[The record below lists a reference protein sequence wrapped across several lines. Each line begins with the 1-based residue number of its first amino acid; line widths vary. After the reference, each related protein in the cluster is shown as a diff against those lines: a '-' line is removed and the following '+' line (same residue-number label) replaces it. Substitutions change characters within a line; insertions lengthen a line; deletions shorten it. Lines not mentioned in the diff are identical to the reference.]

1 MRHWYIVAPV
11 GTYGMGR
18 VHAFLSLTRERFY
31 RVSAGEPTPTP
42 TISDTLTTQK
52 DSDLREDKDNARE
65 QQISQEGITMGL
77 LEGRIAL
84 VTGASRGIGRSIAL
98 AFADEGADVAVN
110 YRSHDK
116 EAEDVVT
123 RILDLNRR
131 SFAVQADVSQEQA
144 VRSMVDR
151 VNDEFGRID
160 ILVNNAG
167 FVTLAPVEQM
177 DVSTWDEMIATH
189 LRGTFL
195 VTRMVLPGMLERR
208 DGRIINISSQLGQI
222 GREWFAH
229 YTAAKAG
236 IIGFTKAL
244 SREVADRGVL
254 VNCIA
259 PGPIETGIVPKTP
272 GAPSK
277 NYVDLLP
284 IHREG
289 MPHEVAPTAVFL
301 ASEGGSYYVGQ
312 TLGPN
317 GGDVML

>member
-1 MRHWYIVAPV
+1 
-11 GTYGMGR
+11 MG
-18 VHAFLSLTRERFY
+18 V
-31 RVSAGEPTPTP
+31 
-42 TISDTLTTQK
+42 
-52 DSDLREDKDNARE
+52 
-65 QQISQEGITMGL
+65 
-77 LEGRIAL
+77 LEGRKAL
-84 VTGASRGIGRSIAL
+84 ITGSSHGIGRAIAL
-98 AFADEGADVAVN
+98 AFAAEGADIAVN
-110 YRSHDK
+110 YRSSAAQA
-116 EAEDVVT
+116 EAVGAEIRALGRKALVVK
-123 RILDLNRR
+123 
-131 SFAVQADVSQEQA
+131 ADVSQEA
-144 VRSMVDR
+144 PVRVMVDE
-151 VNDEFGRID
+151 VLDTFGRID

-167 FVTLAPVEQM
+167 FVTLAPVETM
-177 DVSTWDEMIATH
+177 DVAIWDDMIATH

-208 DGRIINISSQLGQI
+208 DGRIINVSSQIGQI

-229 YTAAKAG
+229 YSAAKAG

-277 NYVDLLP
+277 DRVGMLP
-284 IHREG
+284 ILREG
-289 MPHEVAPTAVFL
+289 EPEEVAPTAVFL
-301 ASEGGSYYVGQ
+301 ASSASTYYVGQ

>member
-1 MRHWYIVAPV
+1 
-11 GTYGMGR
+11 MG
-18 VHAFLSLTRERFY
+18 VL
-31 RVSAGEPTPTP
+31 
-42 TISDTLTTQK
+42 D
-52 DSDLREDKDNARE
+52 
-65 QQISQEGITMGL
+65 
-77 LEGRIAL
+77 GRKAL
-84 VTGASRGIGRSIAL
+84 VTGSSRGIGRAIAL

-110 YRSHDK
+110 FRTRSD
-116 EAEDVVT
+116 EAEDVAQRIRNRGRRAVT
-123 RILDLNRR
+123 
-131 SFAVQADVSQEQA
+131 VQADVSLEEP
-144 VRSMVDR
+144 VRQMVAR

-167 FVTLAPVEQM
+167 FVTLAPVESM
-177 DVSTWDEMIATH
+177 DVSTWDDIIATH

-195 VTRMVLPGMLERR
+195 VTRMVLPGMLERKN
-208 DGRIINISSQLGQI
+208 GRIINVSSQLGQI

-259 PGPIETGIVPKTP
+259 PGPIETGIVPKTE
-272 GAPSK
+272 GAPEKS
-277 NYVDLLP
+277 YVSLLP

-289 MPHEVAPTAVFL
+289 QPEEVAPTAVFL
-301 ASEGGSYYVGQ
+301 ASDAATYYVGQ

>member
-1 MRHWYIVAPV
+1 
-11 GTYGMGR
+11 MG
-18 VHAFLSLTRERFY
+18 V
-31 RVSAGEPTPTP
+31 
-42 TISDTLTTQK
+42 
-52 DSDLREDKDNARE
+52 
-65 QQISQEGITMGL
+65 
-77 LEGRIAL
+77 LEGRKAL
-84 VTGASRGIGRSIAL
+84 ITGSSHGIGRAIAL
-98 AFADEGADVAVN
+98 AFAAEGADIAVN
-110 YRSHDK
+110 YRSSAAQA
-116 EAEDVVT
+116 EAVGAEIRALGRKALVVK
-123 RILDLNRR
+123 
-131 SFAVQADVSQEQA
+131 ADVSQEA
-144 VRSMVDR
+144 PVRVMVDE
-151 VNDEFGRID
+151 VLAAFGRID

-167 FVTLAPVEQM
+167 FVTVAPVETM
-177 DVSTWDEMIATH
+177 DVAIWDDMIATH

-208 DGRIINISSQLGQI
+208 DGRIINVSSQIGQI

-229 YTAAKAG
+229 YSAAKAG

-277 NYVDLLP
+277 DRVGMLP
-284 IHREG
+284 ILREG
-289 MPHEVAPTAVFL
+289 EPEEVAPTAVFL
-301 ASEGGSYYVGQ
+301 ASSASTYYVGQ

>member
-1 MRHWYIVAPV
+1 
-11 GTYGMGR
+11 MG
-18 VHAFLSLTRERFY
+18 VL
-31 RVSAGEPTPTP
+31 
-42 TISDTLTTQK
+42 D
-52 DSDLREDKDNARE
+52 
-65 QQISQEGITMGL
+65 
-77 LEGRIAL
+77 GRKAL
-84 VTGASRGIGRSIAL
+84 VTGASRGIGRAIAL
-98 AFADEGADVAVN
+98 AFAEEGADVAVN
-110 YRSHDK
+110 FRSRSE
-116 EAEDVVT
+116 EADEVVR
-123 RILDLNRR
+123 RISDLGRTAISVR
-131 SFAVQADVSQEQA
+131 ADVSLEEP
-144 VRSMVDR
+144 VRQMVDR
-151 VNDEFGRID
+151 VQGELGRID

-167 FVTLAPVEQM
+167 FVTLAPVETM
-177 DVSTWDEMIATH
+177 DVTTWDEMIGTH

-208 DGRIINISSQLGQI
+208 DGRIINVSSQLGQI

-277 NYVDLLP
+277 SYVDLLP

-289 MPHEVAPTAVFL
+289 QPEEVAPTAVFL
-301 ASEGGSYYVGQ
+301 ASDAASYYVGQ